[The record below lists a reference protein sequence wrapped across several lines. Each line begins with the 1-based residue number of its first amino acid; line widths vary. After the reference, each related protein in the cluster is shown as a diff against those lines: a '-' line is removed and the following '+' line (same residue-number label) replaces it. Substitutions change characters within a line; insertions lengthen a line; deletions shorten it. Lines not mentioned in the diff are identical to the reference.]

1 VAAKSKP
8 KPAQKSGDGD
18 GRADY
23 GSQQRELGAKIRL
36 LRNGLGFTISDL
48 AEKTELS
55 SSLISQVE
63 RGVAEP
69 SLSSLRRIAE
79 VLGVPVATLFVG
91 GDDNPSDSSNRRGER
106 LVVRADARRIL
117 KAPDSDMLH
126 ELLVPDLSS
135 RVLELTQTQM
145 PPNSRMPDEP
155 TQHSGEE
162 SVIVLEG
169 QIIAIHDGEEFS
181 LNAGD
186 TISWNPALPHWI
198 ENRTDEPATVIGV
211 VTPPTF

>member
-1 VAAKSKP
+1 M
-8 KPAQKSGDGD
+8 
-18 GRADY
+18 
-23 GSQQRELGAKIRL
+23 GAKIRQ
-36 LRNGLGFTISDL
+36 LRNGLGLTISDL
-48 AEKTELS
+48 AKGTELS

-69 SLSSLRRIAE
+69 SLGSLRRIAD

-91 GDDNPSDSSNRRGER
+91 GDDNPSDSSNSRGER

-135 RVLELTQTQM
+135 RVLELVQTQL
-145 PPNSRMPDEP
+145 PPKSRMPDDVA
-155 TQHSGEE
+155 QHAGEE
-162 SVIVLEG
+162 SIIVLEG
-169 QIIAIHDGEEFS
+169 QIVAVHDNDEFV
-181 LNAGD
+181 LRAGD
-186 TISWNPALPHWI
+186 TISWDPSIPHWI
-198 ENRTDEPATVIGV
+198 ENRGSEPATVIGV